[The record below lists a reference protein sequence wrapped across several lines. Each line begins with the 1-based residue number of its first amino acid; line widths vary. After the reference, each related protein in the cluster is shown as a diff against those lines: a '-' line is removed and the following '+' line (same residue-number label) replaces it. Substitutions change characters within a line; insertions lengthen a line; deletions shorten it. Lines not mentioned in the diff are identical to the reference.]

1 MKTESV
7 TVDAIQT
14 NKHKELSFILMM
26 NLYRNPS
33 PNIPLQLIFL
43 NQILF
48 LVTDRLFLNEFAIQE
63 S

>member
-33 PNIPLQLIFL
+33 PVFPITTL
-43 NQILF
+43 LF
-48 LVTDRLFLNEFAIQE
+48 LILRTASF
-63 S
+63 

>member
-33 PNIPLQLIFL
+33 PDILLPLIFVMK
-43 NQILF
+43 ILF
-48 LVTDRLFLNEFAIQE
+48 LVTY